1 MATKKVKLDP
11 ATDKPEKIGDIDKLY
26 IVGYTKLFGN
36 EEQRAAMKKCIQE
49 HTVERVSQLTKKAYK
64 DIELKAVRDKFCE
77 IFFPAFVEKK
87 GKKTFW
93 DEVNDL

>member
-11 ATDKPEKIGDIDKLY
+11 ATDKPEKISDIDKLY
-26 IVGYTKLFGN
+26 IVEYTKLHGN
-36 EEQRAAMKKCIQE
+36 EEQRAIIKKCIQE

-77 IFFPAFVEKK
+77 VFFPALVEKK
-87 GKKTFW
+87 GKKGFFDLV
-93 DEVNDL
+93 DEL